1 MFSSVLYFIL
11 LNSRYTLIESTCN
24 YQILSQVLNFT
35 EDYIKNAINTVQQ
48 EKYFKPGPIDCAEI
62 LKNGQTKSGI
72 YRIWPANWQVVGSFR
87 VYCDMSTEGGG
98 WTVIQRRGRFGN
110 PKNYFYKTWND
121 YKVGFGNLEK
131 EFWLGNI
138 RIFSISNQGNYS
150 LRIELKDMEDDH
162 RYAFY
167 NNFWIEN
174 EDSLFEL
181 HISDYNGSAGDSL
194 SYHNEMKFSAMD
206 NDNDFAYEDCANL
219 RKGGWWYNSCTE
231 SNLNGLNLFGFHTS
245 YADGINWYKWRGSN
259 YSLFQVE
266 MKIRPVV

>member
-1 MFSSVLYFIL
+1 MLSSVLYFIL

-48 EKYFKPGPIDCAEI
+48 EKYFKPGPTDCAEI
-62 LKNGQTKSGI
+62 FKNGHTKSGI

-98 WTVIQRRGRFGN
+98 WTVIQRRGKFGN

-131 EFWLGNI
+131 EFWLGKNYLLAMSCTI
-138 RIFSISNQGNYS
+138 NLASFSP
-150 LRIELKDMEDDH
+150 
-162 RYAFY
+162 
-167 NNFWIEN
+167 
-174 EDSLFEL
+174 
-181 HISDYNGSAGDSL
+181 GDSL
-194 SYHNEMKFSAMD
+194 SYHNEMKFSARD